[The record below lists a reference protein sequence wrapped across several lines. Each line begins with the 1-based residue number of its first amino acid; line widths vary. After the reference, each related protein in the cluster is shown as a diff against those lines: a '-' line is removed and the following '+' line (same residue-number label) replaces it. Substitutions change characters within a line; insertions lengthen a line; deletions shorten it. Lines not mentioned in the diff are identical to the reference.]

1 MYLFLTR
8 RKETDT
14 IHETQGGNAQ
24 KMHREGVEDV
34 LRKGTYL

>member
-14 IHETQGGNAQ
+14 IHETQGETHK
-24 KMHREGVEDV
+24 KMRREGVEDV